1 MEEQLKE
8 INDLIAK
15 LNIALDKIGLDNLK
29 KEYDQLKLKSLDQKI
44 WSNIDQAQMILKRL
58 DQLNSEI
65 NQWQDFQ
72 KGLIDLQDLIN
83 LKDNSLINEI
93 NQELARY
100 RVQMEESLKYLRFNQ
115 PYDSHDA
122 IFSIFAGAG
131 GVDAQDWTTML
142 LRMYTRFFDSQHF
155 HYFVINQNMGEEAG
169 IKSVTLSVE
178 GKMVYGSLR
187 SEDGVH
193 RLVRLSPFN
202 ADHLRQ
208 TSFSKVEVMP
218 KINLDSDLDL
228 NDNDLRIDV
237 FRSGGHGGQS
247 VNTTDSAVRIT
258 HLPTGI
264 SVSIQNER
272 SQLQNKQLAMEVL
285 KAKLVKIKIEQHVN
299 RLNEIKGSNIS
310 AEWGN
315 QIRNY
320 VLHPYK
326 LVKDLR
332 TKYEDKDVEAVLD
345 GRLQPFIDSY
355 LNQISVK

>member
-131 GVDAQDWTTML
+131 GVDAQDWTAML

>member
-1 MEEQLKE
+1 MEEQAKE
-8 INDLIAK
+8 IDDLITQ
-15 LNIALDKIGLDNLK
+15 LNLALDKIGFDNLK
-29 KEYDQLKLKSLDQKI
+29 KEYDQLKSKSLDKNI
-44 WSNIDQAQMILKRL
+44 WSDSDQAPIIMKRL
-58 DQLNSEI
+58 DQLQEEI
-65 NQWQDFQ
+65 SQWQDFQ
-72 KGLIDLQDLIN
+72 KTLDELQDLIN
-83 LKDNSLINEI
+83 LKDDSLIDEL
-93 NQELARY
+93 NQELTDCR
-100 RVQMEESLKYLRFNQ
+100 QKMENAIKSLRFDQ

-131 GVDAQDWTTML
+131 GVDAQDWTAML
-142 LRMYTRFFDSQHF
+142 LRMYTRFFDAKHF
-155 HYFVINQNMGEEAG
+155 HYSIINQNMGEEAG
-169 IKSVTLSVE
+169 IKSVTLNVE

-218 KINLDSDLDL
+218 KISLNNELDL

-264 SVSIQNER
+264 SVSMQNER

-285 KAKLVKIKIEQHVN
+285 KARLLKIKIEQHVN
-299 RLNEIKGSNIS
+299 HLNEIKGSNIS

-320 VLHPYK
+320 ILHPYK

-332 TKYEDKDVEAVLD
+332 TKFEDKDVEAVLD

-355 LNQISVK
+355 LNQSSVK